1 MSSAAVSAV
10 TRSPSY
16 VPDSPASLVPG
27 ATFREMWLM
36 AFGSLALLV
45 AEVFSNNPRIL
56 FGRYLSI
63 DELLAKL
70 IESKPSVWQ
79 SLRALEHSGDFTPPT
94 YHILARASW
103 RLLGGSAE
111 TAFRTLSF
119 VSIWIA
125 LVLTYALLRRSFA
138 VLPALVTVL
147 AFWSN
152 PLVIQ
157 YTFYARC
164 YAPLITATAGFCLI
178 YGQDKKGPFASAV
191 TAAMAALVCTLH
203 YFGIF
208 AVAAVVLG
216 DTLARREPLPSIM
229 RRWLPVAAGPIALA
243 ACLPFVIAFN
253 TGHLPSCAPPTLR
266 ALWSWLLGGPV
277 VATGVLVVAWCISII
292 ASLPI
297 HLFRRGGLE
306 SQPTRVGPLQPVAGL
321 FGLVLVPMF
330 ILIFS
335 LLAYSATNV
344 RYMLPG
350 LLGLTSLLALVAAK
364 ISPRILA
371 GAAMLLA
378 LLGAHNLRLYSDE
391 QMRWQAD
398 KEQMINVGRLDR
410 LPIVTF
416 NMHEAYLLYDYSPS
430 LRDRVFIADL
440 SQTHKVRVSSCLL
453 LDTDL
458 AKKWSTVNP
467 DLPKLIDL
475 DQLRR
480 LGKFHLLSSEAVIL
494 AGQEFKRK
502 SLFSSPEKIANALS
516 FQKVGDLYE
525 MQPN

>member
-1 MSSAAVSAV
+1 
-10 TRSPSY
+10 
-16 VPDSPASLVPG
+16 
-27 ATFREMWLM
+27 MWLM

-56 FGRYLSI
+56 FCRYLSI

-152 PLVIQ
+152 PPVIQ

-164 YAPLITATAGFCLI
+164 YAPLIAATAGFCLI
-178 YGQDKKGPFASAV
+178 YGQDKKGPFANVV

-216 DTLARREPLPSIM
+216 DTLARREPLPAMI

-253 TGHLPSCAPPTLR
+253 TGHLHSCAPPPVR
-266 ALWSWLLGGPV
+266 ALWVWWLGAV
-277 VATGVLVVAWCISII
+277 EATVVLVFARSISTV
-292 ASLPI
+292 ASLLI
-297 HLFRRGGLE
+297 RLFGRGGEE
-306 SQPTRVGPLQPVAGL
+306 SQPTRIGPLQPVAGL
-321 FGLVLVPMF
+321 FGLILVPLF

-335 LLAYSATNV
+335 ALAYPAMNS

-350 LLGLTSLLALVAAK
+350 LLGLTSLLALLASK

-371 GAAMLLA
+371 GAAALLI
-378 LLGAHNLRLYSDE
+378 LLGAHNLRRYSE
-391 QMRWQAD
+391 YQMKWQTT
-398 KEQMINVGRLDR
+398 ENQMMNIGRFDQLA
-410 LPIVTF
+410 IVTL
-416 NMHEAYLLYDYSPS
+416 NMHEAYLLYDYAPS
-430 LRDRVFIADL
+430 LRNRVFIADL
-440 SQTHKVRVSSCLL
+440 SRTHKAQLSRCLL

-458 AKKWSTVNP
+458 ARKWPTVYP
-467 DLPKLIDL
+467 DLPRLL
-475 DQLRR
+475 NLEQLRH
-480 LGKFHLLSSEAVIL
+480 LGKFHLLNSEAPIL
-494 AGQEFKRK
+494 DGQELRWPSS
-502 SLFSSPEKIANALS
+502 SLPVEKIDDALS

-525 MQPN
+525 VRPN